1 MKKALLIYL
10 LTSALISC
18 QNYDVRTELIGEP
31 LPEKKADYQK
41 RIIGQLSGK
50 YALADQRLL
59 SSRWSKAESLMK
71 EQQRHIFTQLKENR
85 GYGTVLGL
93 SLLFFLY
100 KGILYALMGSY
111 VPILFIGAIILLFML
126 GFNSSEKVFKRVLL
140 MWSLLLI
147 LWAFVRL
154 LLGGVN
160 QFLKPI
166 PEGHIDGQLGIMGAL
181 LSLSILAGGVYLW
194 RGKRSVGEGR
204 VARK

>member
-1 MKKALLIYL
+1 
-10 LTSALISC
+10 
-18 QNYDVRTELIGEP
+18 
-31 LPEKKADYQK
+31 
-41 RIIGQLSGK
+41 
-50 YALADQRLL
+50 
-59 SSRWSKAESLMK
+59 MK

-93 SLLFFLY
+93 SLLFFFY
-100 KGILYALMGSY
+100 KGILYALIGSY

-126 GFNSSEKVFKRVLL
+126 GFNSSEKVFKGVLL

-166 PEGHIDGQLGIMGAL
+166 PEGHIDGQLGIMGTL
-181 LSLSILAGGVYLW
+181 LSLAILAGGVYLW
-194 RGKRSVGEGR
+194 RGKRSMGEGG